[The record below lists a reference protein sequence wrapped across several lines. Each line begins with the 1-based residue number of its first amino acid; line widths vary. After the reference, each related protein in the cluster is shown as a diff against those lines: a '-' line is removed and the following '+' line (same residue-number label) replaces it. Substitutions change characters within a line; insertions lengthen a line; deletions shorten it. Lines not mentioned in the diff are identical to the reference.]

1 MDIDD
6 VANLFSDRPFKM
18 THIHRS
24 LLTRMIA
31 VCRCAKDWSEDP
43 KDPEFIDALI
53 ESIEELSDYED

>member
-1 MDIDD
+1 
-6 VANLFSDRPFKM
+6 
-18 THIHRS
+18 
-24 LLTRMIA
+24 MIA